1 MKKNIRSILAVI
13 LAVILVA
20 LVGTYAILKVLP
32 KDSKTPAETSSE

>member
-20 LVGTYAILKVLP
+20 LVGTYAILKVRS
-32 KDSKTPAETSSE
+32 KDS